1 MKMADIKN
9 IVSKEGAHLELKE
22 IGAKYS
28 IKTISESPCRV
39 ACPAGV
45 NVKAY
50 IGLIAAG
57 KFEQALEVEK
67 RANPLPGICG
77 RVCTYPCESECH
89 RGEIDEPVAIRAL
102 KRFIADY
109 ELRYGKKEVHPIKR
123 TKKEKVAIIGSGPA
137 GLTAANDLI
146 RSGYGV
152 TIFEALPVAGGM
164 LSVGIPA
171 YRLPREIIK
180 AEIDAIANLG
190 VEIKTNTRVEDV
202 DGLLTDGYNAVFI
215 AIGAHKGL
223 KLNIPGEDD
232 FEGLIDCIT
241 FLKQVNLGNRSK
253 PGKKVVVIGGGNS
266 AIDSARTALRLGA
279 DAVYIV
285 YRRSRK
291 EMPADELEIKEA
303 ELEGVKIHYLAA
315 PIRILGKNK
324 KVVGMECTK
333 MRLGEPDAS
342 GRRRPIPI
350 EGSEFVID
358 ADVIIPAISQK
369 PDLSFLPEKHGLK
382 ISKWGSLEV
391 DPNTLAT
398 NKLGIFA
405 GGDAVTGPR
414 TVIEAIAA
422 GHKAAKS
429 IDRYLS
435 GKGLKES
442 VAERKVSELELDLS
456 IDDVV
461 VERKERIEVPKLALN
476 RRRGSFEEVELSLS
490 EEQAIQE
497 AKRCLRCG
505 PCMECVECIKDCQ
518 KKLIAVSVPETIS
531 EEVLVRTWW
540 VPDRFPSNERPWEA
554 TIEAPTKKSMQV
566 VAEPIVCNVSE
577 EFCRGCGRCE
587 EVCEYSAIKMMSRT
601 DGTFVA
607 RVDQSICRGCGACA
621 AVCPSGAMIVGHFT
635 DKWINKIIEKELYR

>member
-1 MKMADIKN
+1 MADIKD
-9 IVSKEGAHLELKE
+9 IIDREGAHLELKE

-28 IKTISESPCRV
+28 IKKISESPCRV

-50 IGLIAAG
+50 LGLIAAG

-77 RVCTYPCESECH
+77 RICTYPCESECR
-89 RGEIDEPVAIRAL
+89 RGEIDEPIAIRAL

-109 ELRYGKKEVHPIKR
+109 ELKHGKKKMQPIRR
-123 TKKEKVAIIGSGPA
+123 TKKGKVAIIGSGPA

-146 RSGYGV
+146 RLGYGV
-152 TIFEALPVAGGM
+152 TVFEALSVAGGM

-171 YRLPREIIK
+171 YRLPRDIIK
-180 AEIDAIANLG
+180 AEIDAIADLG
-190 VEIKTNTRVEDV
+190 VEIRTNTRVEDV
-202 DGLLTDGYNAVFI
+202 DGLFRDEYKAVFI

-241 FLKQVNLGNRSK
+241 FLKRVNLGNRSK

-279 DAVYIV
+279 DEVYIV

-291 EMPADELEIKEA
+291 EMPADELEINEA

-315 PIRILGKNK
+315 PVRILGKNK
-324 KVVGMECTK
+324 RVIGMVCTK

-358 ADVIIPAISQK
+358 ADVIIPAISQR
-369 PDLSFLPEKHGLK
+369 PDLSFLPKKHGLK
-382 ISKWGSLEV
+382 ISKWGSFEV

-398 NKLGIFA
+398 NKAGIFA
-405 GGDAVTGPR
+405 GGDAVTGPK
-414 TVIEAIAA
+414 TVIDAIAA
-422 GHKAAKS
+422 GHKAATS

-435 GKGLKES
+435 GKDLKES
-442 VAERKVSELELDLS
+442 IAEREVRERELDLS
-456 IDDVV
+456 IDNAVI
-461 VERKERIEVPKLALN
+461 ERKKRIEVPKLSLN
-476 RRRGSFEEVELSLS
+476 KRRNSFKEVELSLS

-518 KKLIAVSVPETIS
+518 KKLIAVSVPETVG

-540 VPDRFPSNERPWEA
+540 VPDRFPSNEKPWEA
-554 TIEAPTKKSMQV
+554 VIEVSAKKSMPV
-566 VAEPIVCNVSE
+566 VAEPVVCSVRE

-587 EVCEYSAIKMMSRT
+587 EVCEYSAIKMVERAN
-601 DGTFVA
+601 GVFVA
-607 RVDQSICRGCGACA
+607 SVDQSICRGCGACA
-621 AVCPSGAMIVGHFT
+621 AICPSGAMIVGYFT
-635 DKWINKIIEKELYR
+635 DEWLNKIMEKELNR